1 MRRRA
6 FLAGSGAALGLTWAC
21 GSSSKR
27 GATLAARPA
36 RAPVVDLHCHN
47 FNGEDIPLAA
57 FLSGKF
63 HNVPS
68 WFMAA
73 NGAVFAGL
81 AHIAAPSAR
90 CERDVLAG
98 RGACHWRQAADLPLE
113 IARWL
118 LGTSVG
124 SLLARLGFETPGPRQ
139 LNLARRFLADVDA
152 DALVG
157 ADRAIAHARGLPA
170 AQGGELSP
178 AERLLQFLE
187 LVGLGLV
194 REGRTAALG
203 IGRLLGGSKALD
215 RDELR
220 FLERSARR
228 TYLDEFQD
236 LYGAQL
242 DRHIERDAPLA
253 GDEKLHE
260 KIAGEIARRGT
271 VLLDA
276 ATLQPLARSGVQLLA
291 LLWSYV
297 RGYGSFAAS
306 FFRYRHDLSRDI
318 ATTYA
323 RVDLFT
329 PLLVDFSYWTGS
341 AEQPR
346 SPLSDQI
353 AVQRQLAL
361 ASLESAES
369 TGRARAGGTVHIPA
383 VFLPF
388 IAFNPLRE
396 ILRPSS
402 GEYQPSRPLASLVG
416 ALDLVRAAVLEN
428 GFVGVKLYPPVGF
441 APLGNARHRRWEDG
455 KLGRLDGSLSGEEL
469 ERWRTTKGDL
479 GTHLDEALRALYRF
493 CQEHDVPIVAH
504 SNDSNSFQ
512 PGYGWCSGPA
522 HWLAALR
529 EFDRLR
535 VCLGHFGHFT
545 GVAASGDPAASH
557 AVVGCFD
564 QMSTYAWS
572 YQACELFEY
581 RNVYMDLSNSE
592 AGSDEEARRRLVTL
606 IRKLDARSGGELRER
621 LIYGSDWFMNLLN
634 GPHEEFFDH
643 LEIAFE
649 TVWSDRATIANVMG
663 PMRCAFSGSSP
674 DRTGRRRPTSS
685 AFAATTAPDCPHGCE
700 AAERQ
705 AWQENGLGA
714 EPVSMRSWSSSR
726 KRAGRARSRGWS
738 ARRRSSRAEQ

>member
-1 MRRRA
+1 MMRRRA
-6 FLAGSGAALGLTWAC
+6 FLTGGGATLGLTWAC
-21 GSSSKR
+21 GGSRTMR
-27 GATLAARPA
+27 GAAVAPRPA
-36 RAPVVDLHCHN
+36 RVPIVDLHCHN

-81 AHIAAPSAR
+81 AHLAAPSAR
-90 CERDVLAG
+90 CEREVLAG
-98 RGACHWRQAADLPLE
+98 SGTCHWQQVTDLPLQ

-124 SLLARLGFETPGPRQ
+124 SLLARLGFDTPGPRQ
-139 LNLARRFLADVDA
+139 LDLARRFLADIDA
-152 DALVG
+152 ESVVR

-178 AERLLQFLE
+178 PERLLQFLQ

-194 REGRTAALG
+194 REGRKAALD
-203 IGRLLGGSKALD
+203 IGRLVLRGSKALD

-228 TYLDEFQD
+228 AHLDEFQD

-242 DRHIERDAPLA
+242 DRQIERDAPLA
-253 GDEKLHE
+253 GDEKVHE
-260 KIAGEIARRGT
+260 KIAGEIARRAA
-271 VLLDA
+271 VLLDV

-297 RGYGSFAAS
+297 RGYGAFAAN

-318 ATTYA
+318 ATTYS

-353 AVQRQLAL
+353 AVQRQLSV
-361 ASLESAES
+361 ASLESAGS
-369 TGRARAGGTVHIPA
+369 TAGGGPARIPA

-402 GEYQPSRPLASLVG
+402 ATYQPDRPLASLVG
-416 ALDLVRAAVLEN
+416 ALDLVRAAVLEH

-441 APLGNARHRRWEDG
+441 APLGNERHRRWKDG
-455 KLGRLDGSLSGEEL
+455 KLGMLDRTLSGEEL
-469 ERWRTTKGDL
+469 ERWRAAKEDL
-479 GTHLDEALRALYRF
+479 GAHLDEALRALYRT
-493 CQEHDVPIVAH
+493 CQEHDVPILAH

-512 PGYGWCSGPA
+512 PGYGWCSGPD

-557 AVVGCFD
+557 AVAGCFD

-572 YQACELFEY
+572 YRTCELFEY
-581 RNVYMDLSNSE
+581 DNVYVDLSNSE
-592 AGSDEEARRRLVTL
+592 AGSDEDARRRMVAL
-606 IRKLDARSGGELRER
+606 IRKLDVRSGGTLRTR

-634 GPHEEFFDH
+634 GPHDRFFDH
-643 LEIAFE
+643 LETAFE

-663 PMRCAFSGSSP
+663 ANALRFLGLVPGTDGSIP
-674 DRTGRRRPTSS
+674 LNLARVRRHHG
-685 AFAATTAPDCPHGCE
+685 ATLP
-700 AAERQ
+700 
-705 AWQENGLGA
+705 AWL
-714 EPVSMRSWSSSR
+714 
-726 KRAGRARSRGWS
+726 
-738 ARRRSSRAEQ
+738 